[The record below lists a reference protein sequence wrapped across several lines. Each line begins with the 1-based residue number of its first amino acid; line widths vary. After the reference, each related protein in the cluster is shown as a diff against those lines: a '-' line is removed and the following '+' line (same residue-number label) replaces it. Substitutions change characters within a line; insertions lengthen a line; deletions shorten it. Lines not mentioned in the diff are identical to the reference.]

1 MSDIDEAL
9 SMESRLSEDLVAIG
23 YFLRAGLHAF
33 EEQFQKAIEDMD
45 RAIGLE
51 PNVLRFY
58 MMKARAHS
66 ELSQY
71 EQAIQSYGEMIRLQ
85 PDNPGVYV
93 LLSLAYKKLGMLEEA
108 QRHCER
114 AEQLGGQDF
123 GC

>member
-1 MSDIDEAL
+1 MTG
-9 SMESRLSEDLVAIG
+9 RDL
-23 YFLRAGLHAF
+23 
-33 EEQFQKAIEDMD
+33 
-45 RAIGLE
+45 GLE